1 MQKKTAIGFAIAAIA
16 IAGLFLTIATSG
28 LIVSSQTVQNS
39 GVVASANVGL
49 YSDYSCTQ
57 SVSSISWGTVSPGN
71 SITRT
76 VYVKNI
82 GNVPL
87 TVSMTKTNWSP
98 TSANGPVTLTW
109 DRENSVLT
117 ANQVVAATLTL
128 GISSNAIGITTFSF
142 DIVITGTA

>member
-128 GISSNAIGITTFSF
+128 GISSNANGITTFSF
-142 DIVITGTA
+142 T

>member
-117 ANQVVAATLTL
+117 ANQVVATTLTL
-128 GISSNAIGITTFSF
+128 GISSNANGITTFSF
-142 DIVITGTA
+142 DIVITGTT